1 MLAHRFAFLNAP
13 PVRCSEWYPDEN
25 NPRKELFM
33 SSITKAFGWALTA
46 FGVFVVVRSKQ
57 RHITGL
63 FPGLIG
69 LLLVA
74 FGFASEKESQAS
86 AATAAAGVV
95 ALAGVLVPV
104 QGIAFPDL
112 FPSTAADD
120 QPHPD
125 RRVAQAGTALLC
137 GIYLLFAVSARLLK
151 KRGG

>member
-1 MLAHRFAFLNAP
+1 
-13 PVRCSEWYPDEN
+13 
-25 NPRKELFM
+25 M

-63 FPGLIG
+63 FPSLIG

-95 ALAGVLVPV
+95 SLVGVLVPI
-104 QGIAFPDL
+104 QGIAFPGL
-112 FPSTAADD
+112 FPSTATDD
-120 QPHPD
+120 LPHPD
-125 RRVAQAGTALLC
+125 RRIAQAGTALLC
-137 GIYLLFAVSARLLK
+137 SICLLYTSDAADE
-151 KRGG
+151 